1 MSQYRTK
8 YEPPALDEALAAAEG
23 LTTDLE
29 EQLEIAAALMGADL
43 ETVRKHR
50 SSRKP
55 TPGRS
60 RFTVTTTRDGGLR
73 KAPEVVVIKRR
84 PRAA

>member
-8 YEPPALDEALAAAEG
+8 YEPPEIEEALVAAEG
-23 LTTDLE
+23 LSSDAD
-29 EQLEIAAALMGADL
+29 EQLEIAATLMGIDI
-43 ETVRKHR
+43 ETVRAHR
-50 SSRKP
+50 STRQP
-55 TPGRS
+55 QRNRS
-60 RFTVTTTRDGGLR
+60 RFALTTTRDGSLR